1 LNSHWRREMS
11 HSWKGLFLL
20 QGGAACLL
28 AITHHVHHELQSR
41 DIPTCANFSFFMRER
56 DHIFCHGCILWAKNH
71 VRSKLYYNNNSHT
84 LSWAYFTFGWPINLL
99 TYLWTLRTRFKWT
112 RRQW

>member
-11 HSWKGLFLL
+11 HSWKGLFLF

-56 DHIFCHGCILWAKNH
+56 VHIFCHGCILWAKNH

-99 TYLWTLRTRFKWT
+99 TYL
-112 RRQW
+112 